1 MKELLNTIAGK
12 LSGICKSVFVAHAK
26 ACIIAGSVVVAGS
39 AATVTTVEYVHHHSS
54 KMQVQAQETE
64 VETETDSNLDK
75 LSEILT
81 ETQTES
87 ETEIETATQEEI
99 AELVKEAVA
108 DENTSSKEL
117 YEIIDKAAE
126 NSSAPI
132 PVKDVE
138 DLEIVEDNSSEP
150 SREETEVE
158 EPEPDQ
164 PSSNDVYEISQL
176 TYGVDVS
183 RWQGDID
190 WSAVAADGITFAMIK
205 CGGGD
210 DGLYE
215 DRKFQQ
221 NIQGALANL
230 EIVEDNSSEPSR
242 EETEVEEPEPDQPSS
257 NDVYEISQLTY
268 GVDVSR
274 WQGDIDWSAVA
285 ADGITFAMIK
295 CGGGDDGLYEDRK
308 FQQNIQ
314 GALANGIQVGVY
326 FYSGASNAREAYDE
340 ASYCI
345 SLIRDYQITYPVA
358 FDWELDGDYDSVTE
372 ACETFCNVISSY
384 GYQPMV
390 YSNRN
395 RWYNNFDGEKIA
407 SKYKVWMAA
416 YFGKFYYDSVRWT
429 YGDDLPNFRYHYDM
443 WQYSSRCY
451 VDGISGQVDVDI
463 AFFGYA
469 NYHVDTKD
477 AVLTVTNKEIKRTYG
492 DGIGRL
498 TEELNLL
505 DGVKGINTIGYDMD
519 IEYSIYDESGN
530 EYSEEEAI
538 STAGKYTVEYRFK
551 DPKSGWIK
559 NTAKLE
565 IEVITE
571 EFTGNDIVVKNNT
584 MSKDYNFR
592 TGVSC
597 KNNLGQEA
605 ELTGVVIKKV
615 NIETEEEDVLTEQQA
630 IEEKY
635 DFDKYTYVAEYA
647 FNVPGEG
654 EVIKKAAIVRGA
666 EE

>member
-1 MKELLNTIAGK
+1 
-12 LSGICKSVFVAHAK
+12 
-26 ACIIAGSVVVAGS
+26 
-39 AATVTTVEYVHHHSS
+39 
-54 KMQVQAQETE
+54 
-64 VETETDSNLDK
+64 
-75 LSEILT
+75 
-81 ETQTES
+81 
-87 ETEIETATQEEI
+87 
-99 AELVKEAVA
+99 
-108 DENTSSKEL
+108 
-117 YEIIDKAAE
+117 
-126 NSSAPI
+126 
-132 PVKDVE
+132 
-138 DLEIVEDNSSEP
+138 
-150 SREETEVE
+150 
-158 EPEPDQ
+158 
-164 PSSNDVYEISQL
+164 
-176 TYGVDVS
+176 
-183 RWQGDID
+183 
-190 WSAVAADGITFAMIK
+190 
-205 CGGGD
+205 
-210 DGLYE
+210 
-215 DRKFQQ
+215 
-221 NIQGALANL
+221 
-230 EIVEDNSSEPSR
+230 
-242 EETEVEEPEPDQPSS
+242 
-257 NDVYEISQLTY
+257 
-268 GVDVSR
+268 
-274 WQGDIDWSAVA
+274 
-285 ADGITFAMIK
+285 MIK

-565 IEVITE
+565 IEVITMPGKG
-571 EFTGNDIVVKNNT
+571 EFKLTGNMGDVMKESASIAVSYIRSVTEKGRYKVDAEYFHNHAFHLHIPEGATPKDGPSAGVT
-584 MSKDYNFR
+584 MATAVLSAV
-592 TGVSC
+592 TGIPVRADVAMT
-597 KNNLGQEA
+597 G
-605 ELTGVVIKKV
+605 ELTLRGKV
-615 NIETEEEDVLTEQQA
+615 LPIGGLKEKLLASKTAGITNVFVPQDNRSDVEELDAEITEGMNIIYVNTAMDVFNQA
-630 IEEKY
+630 LM
-635 DFDKYTYVAEYA
+635 
-647 FNVPGEG
+647 
-654 EVIKKAAIVRGA
+654 R
-666 EE
+666 

>member
-1 MKELLNTIAGK
+1 MKGLWSTIAGK
-12 LSGICKSVFVAHAK
+12 LTGVWKAVFVAHAK

-39 AATVTTVEYVHHHSS
+39 AAAVTTVEYVHHNDS
-54 KMQVQAQETE
+54 KMQVQAHETE
-64 VETETDSNLDK
+64 VETETETDSNLDK
-75 LSEILT
+75 LSKILT

-87 ETEIETATQEEI
+87 QTETETATQEEI
-99 AELVKEAVA
+99 AELVMEAVA

-117 YEIIDKAAE
+117 YEIIDKVAE
-126 NSSAPI
+126 SSNAPI

-150 SREETEVE
+150 SRDDTEVE
-158 EPEPDQ
+158 EPEPEG
-164 PSSNDVYEISQL
+164 PSSDEIYEVNQLVY
-176 TYGVDVS
+176 
-183 RWQGDID
+183 
-190 WSAVAADGITFAMIK
+190 GI
-205 CGGGD
+205 
-210 DGLYE
+210 
-215 DRKFQQ
+215 
-221 NIQGALANL
+221 
-230 EIVEDNSSEPSR
+230 
-242 EETEVEEPEPDQPSS
+242 
-257 NDVYEISQLTY
+257 
-268 GVDVSR
+268 DVSR

-326 FYSGASNAREAYDE
+326 FYSGATNAREAYDE

-345 SLIRDYQITYPVA
+345 SLLSDYQITYPVA
-358 FDWELDGDYDSVTE
+358 FDWEIDGDYEEVTQ
-372 ACETFCNVISSY
+372 ACETFCNVIASY

-395 RWYNNFDGEKIA
+395 RWYNNFDGQKLA
-407 SKYKVWMAA
+407 SKYKVWMAC
-416 YFGKFYYDSVRWT
+416 YWNDYYYTSTRWT
-429 YGDDLPNFRYHYDM
+429 YGDGLADFRWNYDM
-443 WQYSSRCY
+443 WQYGITDTVAGIAGY
-451 VDGISGQVDVDI
+451 VDMNI

-492 DGIGRL
+492 EGIGRL

-505 DGVKGINTIGYDMD
+505 DGVKGTNTIGYDMD
-519 IEYSIYDESGN
+519 VEYSIYDESGN

-538 STAGKYTVEYRFK
+538 STAGTYTVEYRFK

-559 NTAKLE
+559 NTATLE
-565 IEVITE
+565 IEVISE
-571 EFTGNDIVVKNNT
+571 EFTGSDIVVKNNSL
-584 MSKDYNFR
+584 SKDYNFR

-597 KNNLGQEA
+597 KNNRGQAA

-615 NIETEEEDVLTEQQA
+615 NIETEEEEELTEQQA
-630 IEEKY
+630 REEEY
-635 DFDKYTYVAEYA
+635 DFEQYSYVVEYT
-647 FNVPGEG
+647 FDVPGEG
-654 EVIKKAAIVRGA
+654 EVVKKAAIVSGS

>member
-64 VETETDSNLDK
+64 VETETDGNLDK

-164 PSSNDVYEISQL
+164 PSSNDVYEI
-176 TYGVDVS
+176 
-183 RWQGDID
+183 
-190 WSAVAADGITFAMIK
+190 
-205 CGGGD
+205 
-210 DGLYE
+210 
-215 DRKFQQ
+215 
-221 NIQGALANL
+221 
-230 EIVEDNSSEPSR
+230 
-242 EETEVEEPEPDQPSS
+242 
-257 NDVYEISQLTY
+257 
-268 GVDVSR
+268 
-274 WQGDIDWSAVA
+274 
-285 ADGITFAMIK
+285 
-295 CGGGDDGLYEDRK
+295 RK

-395 RWYNNFDGEKIA
+395 RWYNNFDGKKIA

-477 AVLTVTNKEIKRTYG
+477 AVLTVTNKEIRRTYG

>member
-1 MKELLNTIAGK
+1 MKGLLSTIAGK
-12 LSGICKSVFVAHAK
+12 LAGVWKVVFVAHAK
-26 ACIIAGSVVVAGS
+26 VCIIAGSVVVAGS
-39 AATVTTVEYVHHHSS
+39 AAAVTTATYVHHNNSRI
-54 KMQVQAQETE
+54 QVQAHETE
-64 VETETDSNLDK
+64 VETESNSNLDK
-75 LSEILT
+75 LNKILS

-87 ETEIETATQEEI
+87 QTETEAATQEEI
-99 AELVKEAVA
+99 AELVMEAVA
-108 DENTSSKEL
+108 DENTSDKEL
-117 YEIIDKAAE
+117 YEIINKAAE

-150 SREETEVE
+150 SRDDADVE
-158 EPEPDQ
+158 EPEPEG
-164 PSSNDVYEISQL
+164 PSSDEIYEVSQL
-176 TYGVDVS
+176 MYGIDVS

-190 WSAVAADGITFAMIK
+190 WSAVADDGITFAMIK

-215 DRKFQQ
+215 DRKF
-221 NIQGALANL
+221 
-230 EIVEDNSSEPSR
+230 R
-242 EETEVEEPEPDQPSS
+242 
-257 NDVYEISQLTY
+257 
-268 GVDVSR
+268 
-274 WQGDIDWSAVA
+274 
-285 ADGITFAMIK
+285 
-295 CGGGDDGLYEDRK
+295 
-308 FQQNIQ
+308 QNIQ

-326 FYSGASNAREAYDE
+326 FYSGATNARDAYDE

-345 SLIRDYQITYPVA
+345 SLLSDYQITYPVA

-372 ACETFCNVISSY
+372 ACETFCNVIASY

-390 YSNRN
+390 YSNKY
-395 RWYNNFDGEKIA
+395 RWYDNFDGEKIA
-407 SKYKVWMAA
+407 SKYKVWMAC
-416 YFGKFYYDSVRWT
+416 FWKDYYYTSTRWA
-429 YGDDLPNFRYHYDM
+429 YGDGLADFRWNYDM
-443 WQYSSRCY
+443 WQYGVTDTVAGIDGY
-451 VDGISGQVDVDI
+451 VDMNI

-492 DGIGRL
+492 EGIGRL

-505 DGVKGINTIGYDMD
+505 DGVKGTNTIGYDMD
-519 IEYSIYDESGN
+519 VEYSVYDESGN

-559 NTAKLE
+559 NTATLE
-565 IEVITE
+565 IEVISE
-571 EFTGNDIVVKNNT
+571 EFTGSDIVVKNNSL
-584 MSKDYNFR
+584 SKDYNFR

-597 KNNLGQEA
+597 KNNRGQAA

-615 NIETEEEDVLTEQQA
+615 NIETEEEEELTEQQA
-630 IEEKY
+630 REEKY
-635 DFDKYTYVAEYA
+635 DFEQYSYVVEYT
-647 FNVPGEG
+647 FDVPGEG
-654 EVIKKAAIVRGA
+654 EVIKKAAIVSGS